1 MLTYDEV
8 TSELI
13 KALGSVR
20 KILPESDWSAGRFAS
35 EFIRLFGNF
44 NLADSLYVPDEALV
58 NRLQDFERW
67 CETRDGEDPGHL
79 MEEIA
84 FLAMRC
90 LKGREAINS
99 YQSYAAQ
106 HDLLISGSTA
116 AWFLIMEHLHLPT
129 DGRTIVVE
137 AKNLDQRVTD
147 AQFSRLCG
155 VIQNKLQA
163 TCHLGIFFS
172 REGASGF
179 PKPPNRED
187 EETRQ
192 RVLRD
197 ARATQVLFHARTCK
211 FVIVLDRNDLRL
223 LSQSGGLLR
232 VLEAKIRDAEQ
243 GSGVSLQFDEQWDE
257 VDLPG
262 HLSQYV

>member
-8 TSELI
+8 TSELT

-20 KILPESDWSAGRFAS
+20 KILSESDWSIGRLAS
-35 EFIRLFGNF
+35 EFIPFFGNF
-44 NLADSLYVPDEALV
+44 NLAHSLYVPDEALV
-58 NRLQDFERW
+58 RRLRDFEQW
-67 CETRDGEDPGHL
+67 CETRDGEDAGHL

-90 LKGREAINS
+90 LKGWDSVKS

-106 HDLLISGSTA
+106 HDLVISGSTG
-116 AWFLIMEHLHLPT
+116 AWLLIMEHLHLPT
-129 DGRTIVVE
+129 HGRTIVVE
-137 AKNLDQRVTD
+137 AKNIDEVVTD
-147 AQFSRLCG
+147 AQFSRLCS
-155 VIQNKLQA
+155 VIQNKFEA
-163 TCHLGIFFS
+163 TCHLGVLFS